1 MSKDEKVKL
10 LRPDFISSL
19 NDDQLNAVTT
29 TEGPLLVLSGAG
41 TGKTKVL
48 TSRLAHLIFSR
59 KAKIN
64 QILAVTFTNKA
75 AFEMKM
81 RVEKLIKSPV
91 EGMYIGTFHSIGAK
105 ILRKHAELVNLK
117 RDFTILDVEDQ
128 IRLIKQVIS
137 YLNLDKK
144 KFIAKN
150 YQYYIDSLKNSGLYY
165 DQISNHDFENFTNG
179 YLSKIY
185 EIYQKRLI
193 TFNAVDFGDLI
204 LQPVRILKL
213 NPNIL
218 NQFQEKF
225 KYILVDEYQD
235 TNTSQY
241 FFLRLLAKKF
251 GNICC
256 VGDEDQSI
264 YGWRGAQL
272 KNILNF
278 EKDFEKS
285 KIIRLE
291 QNYRSTGNILMAAS
305 GIISENTERI
315 GKKLWTSDNDGEKVE
330 IFNVEND
337 ETEAF
342 KISEN
347 IKNLIIQNISL
358 KEVAILTRAS
368 FQFKEIEDRFVKDGI
383 KYKVVGG
390 LKFYERKEIKDAIS
404 FFRIMINRND
414 DLALERIINIPKRG
428 IGSKYLSKINL
439 YIRQKNISL
448 FDGICY
454 FTENHLLPRKVTE
467 SLQFFLKILQ
477 AHFDRMRKEK
487 HSDVAG
493 SLLDDVGYTS
503 MLQEDKTPEA
513 EGRLENL
520 KKLIIDIDKRAS
532 LFEFLEEVSLI
543 IDNTENFN
551 EVEKVSLMTL
561 HSAKGL
567 EFEYVFLPGWEEGIF
582 PNQRSIDEQGNKG
595 LEEERRLAYVGITR
609 ARKSL
614 KIFYANTR
622 KQYNHIFYRTIPSR
636 FLEELPNKNCQVI
649 ISKDKIFEEKSYNK
663 LKVIENSDFKVGDK
677 VIHKDFG
684 YGIVLGVNYKTLQI
698 NFEDQNQIV
707 KLFSDFVKKI

>member
-1 MSKDEKVKL
+1 MSKDEKIKL

-48 TSRLAHLIFSR
+48 TSRLAHLIFSK

-165 DQISNHDFENFTNG
+165 DQILNHDFENFTNG

-454 FTENHLLPRKVTE
+454 FTENHILPRKVTE
-467 SLQFFLKILQ
+467 SLQFFLNILQ
-477 AHFDRMRKEK
+477 VHFDRMRKEK

-622 KQYNHIFYRTIPSR
+622 KQYNHILYSTIPSR

-698 NFEDQNQIV
+698 NFEDQNQIL

>member
-1 MSKDEKVKL
+1 MSKDEKIKL

-48 TSRLAHLIFSR
+48 TSRLAHLIFSK

-193 TFNAVDFGDLI
+193 TLNAVDFGDLI

-428 IGSKYLSKINL
+428 IGSKYLSQINL

-467 SLQFFLKILQ
+467 SLQFFLNILQ
-477 AHFDRMRKEK
+477 DHFDRMRKEK

-698 NFEDQNQIV
+698 NFEDQNQIL

>member
-1 MSKDEKVKL
+1 MSKDEKIKL

-48 TSRLAHLIFSR
+48 TSRLAHLIFSK

-165 DQISNHDFENFTNG
+165 DHISNHDFENFTNG

-467 SLQFFLKILQ
+467 SLQFFLNILQ
-477 AHFDRMRKEK
+477 DHFDRMRKEK

-698 NFEDQNQIV
+698 NFEDQNQIL